1 MGGSEV
7 STPGPGPAVAPPVLS
22 ASHLPR
28 RPPTHIT
35 LGCPAGAWCACGWR
49 PAPSRTGAPVGVRGE
64 VRVTVRGRG
73 TVAPPV
79 WRKPGRRARP
89 GRNIYRLAE
98 AKGRPELALAGRAVG
113 RIGRSLGM
121 AVTRVHVARRLARDL
136 QDARRFE
143 GERLDGWP
151 DLTRD
156 LRRAHARGGHG
167 APRRRAEGCPWQTAA
182 AAAQP
187 TGPRRT
193 YWLMSTM
200 ATSEREVNRLNASS
214 ICGGVVSAGR
224 RARAEVRKG
233 VGASAAARVRRGAHL
248 SRRP

>member
-1 MGGSEV
+1 M
-7 STPGPGPAVAPPVLS
+7 
-22 ASHLPR
+22 R
-28 RPPTHIT
+28 
-35 LGCPAGAWCACGWR
+35 
-49 PAPSRTGAPVGVRGE
+49 
-64 VRVTVRGRG
+64 
-73 TVAPPV
+73 
-79 WRKPGRRARP
+79 RKPGRRARP

-98 AKGRPELALAGRAVG
+98 AEGRPELALAGRAVG

-121 AVTRVHVARRLARDL
+121 AVTRLHVVRRLARDL

-143 GERLDGWP
+143 REGLDGWP

-167 APRRRAEGCPWQTAA
+167 APRRRAGGCPRQTAA

-200 ATSEREVNRLNASS
+200 ATSEREVKRLKASS

-224 RARAEVRKG
+224 RARAEVM
-233 VGASAAARVRRGAHL
+233 ARVWVLARQQGCEGEL
-248 SRRP
+248 T